1 MIFASDNWAGASE
14 KVMAALA
21 EQAKRGGPAYGDDLL
36 TKLVER
42 RFAEI
47 FERKVAVFFVA
58 TGTAANALSLAAYSQ
73 PGAVAFC
80 HREAHVIA
88 DEPGSAELFGGV
100 RLIGLPGEAGKIAT
114 ETLERAL
121 ARFPEGN
128 AHHGR
133 PVAIT
138 LSELTELG
146 AAYTPAEIGALTAV
160 AKRRGLRVHM
170 DGARFASAVAGL
182 DVSPA
187 DLTWRAGVDILS
199 FGGTKNGCLSAEAV
213 IFFEPADAN
222 GFALARQR
230 AGHTFSKSWFV
241 AAQLDAYLDHGHWL
255 DLARGANATAR
266 RLADAIATSPEA
278 RLVREPDGNE
288 VFVILSKALDHR
300 LRAAGAV
307 YHPWS
312 VESLAEEERP
322 AADEVLIRL
331 IASFSTAGEDVDRFA
346 AVVAGIRNQ

>member
-21 EQAKRGGPAYGDDLL
+21 EQAKRGGPAYGDDLR

-58 TGTAANALSLAAYSQ
+58 TGTAANALSLAAYGQ

-80 HREAHVIA
+80 HRESHVIA
-88 DEPGSAELFGGV
+88 DEPGSAELFGGL
-100 RLIGLPGEAGKIAT
+100 RLIGLAGEAGKIAP
-114 ETLERAL
+114 ETLDRAI

-128 AHHGR
+128 THHGR
-133 PVAIT
+133 PVAVS

-146 AAYTPAEIGALTAV
+146 AAYTAADIGALAAV
-160 AKRRGLRVHM
+160 AKRRGLAVHI
-170 DGARFASAVAGL
+170 DGARFGSAVAGL
-182 DVSPA
+182 EVSPA
-187 DLTWRAGVDILS
+187 DLTWRAGVDVLS
-199 FGGTKNGCLSAEAV
+199 FGGTKNGCLAAEAV
-213 IFFEPADAN
+213 VFFEPADAA

-241 AAQLDAYLDHGHWL
+241 AAQFDAYLDHGHWL
-255 DLARGANATAR
+255 DLARTANATAR
-266 RLADAIATSPEA
+266 QLADAIRASAEA
-278 RLVREPDGNE
+278 RLVRDPDGNE
-288 VFVILSKALDHR
+288 VFAIFTKALDHR

-312 VESLAEEERP
+312 VESLPEAERP
-322 AADEVLIRL
+322 NSDEVLVRL
-331 IASFSTAGEDVDRFA
+331 IASFSTAAEDVDRFA
-346 AVVAGIRNQ
+346 AALAPKK

>member
-1 MIFASDNWAGASE
+1 
-14 KVMAALA
+14 MAALA

-58 TGTAANALSLAAYSQ
+58 TGTAADALSLSAYGQ

-88 DEPGSAELFGGV
+88 DEPGSAELLGGV
-100 RLIGLPGEAGKIAT
+100 RLIALAGEAGKIAP
-114 ETLERAL
+114 ETLDRAL
-121 ARFPEGN
+121 GRFPEGN
-128 AHHGR
+128 THHGR
-133 PVAIT
+133 PVAVS
-138 LSELTELG
+138 LSQLTELG
-146 AAYTPAEIGALTAV
+146 AAYTPHEIAALTAV
-160 AKRRGLRVHM
+160 AKRRGLAVHM
-170 DGARFASAVAGL
+170 DGARFAGAVAGL
-182 DVSPA
+182 DASPA
-187 DLTWRAGVDILS
+187 DITWRAGVDILS
-199 FGGTKNGCLSAEAV
+199 FGGTKNGCLAAEAV
-213 IFFEPADAN
+213 IFFEPADAA

-241 AAQLDAYLDHGHWL
+241 AAQFDGYLDHGHWL
-255 DLARGANATAR
+255 DLARSANATAR
-266 RLADAIATSPEA
+266 RLAEAIRGSVGA

-288 VFVILSKALDHR
+288 VFAIFAKELDHR

-312 VESLAEEERP
+312 VESLPEDERP
-322 AADEVLIRL
+322 HSDEVLVRL
-331 IASFSTAGEDVDRFA
+331 IASFSTPSEDVDRLA
-346 AVVAGIRNQ
+346 AMIRNQKSETRDRNS